1 MKEKEKEKKKEK
13 EKVAVFPMW
22 HLLLCFLLGVLAT
35 IAGLVAAFYKFV
47 LHDDKETEARRAWR
61 LEFFRKHDEDAH
73 RPLPAA
79 PSGVNFLNKMGELVF
94 LEITR
99 NAEFRA
105 VIKTKVSQDSS
116 GELLFFRFFFFLFSS
131 PARKALQHGS
141 AFSFESH
148 HSDAV

>member
-1 MKEKEKEKKKEK
+1 
-13 EKVAVFPMW
+13 MW

-35 IAGLVAAFYKFV
+35 IVGLVAAFYKFV

-61 LEFFRKHDEDAH
+61 LEFFRKHDEDAY

-105 VIKTKVSQDSS
+105 VIKTKVSLESARESFLSS
-116 GELLFFRFFFFLFSS
+116 KMLIFFALFFFLVL
-131 PARKALQHGS
+131 ARKALQHGP
-141 AFSFESH
+141 ALSFESH
-148 HSDAV
+148 HGDAI